1 MLPFSFFAI
10 VFLAGLPAEMR
21 IKMQHKTT
29 AWNLIDEVLTEMT
42 DTNFGFWATDRIKF
56 RDILIEELKDYI
68 VREGVILSDEVPE
81 RDERTGEWL

>member
-1 MLPFSFFAI
+1 MVKSDLS
-10 VFLAGLPAEMR
+10 EMPTETR
-21 IKMQHKTT
+21 EEVNHKTT
-29 AWNLIDEVLTEMT
+29 AWNLVDEVLTEMT